1 MTKIPNGYNIP
12 KNEAFN
18 SDMSDQ
24 EIKER
29 LLSDYKQE
37 EVKKSNFPTEVVP
50 LPSRGLIYPTGHP
63 LADGFIEMKYMTAKE
78 EDILTSQ
85 NLIKQ
90 GVVLD
95 KLFESMIVTPV
106 NYNDIYSGDKNAIMV
121 AARLLGYG
129 NDYTVEVDDPFSPG
143 TKQKVTIDLS
153 QIEHKEVDYSLF
165 ENRKNEFDFEL
176 PNSKRKV
183 TFRLMTHGIEKEI
196 QSELKAAN
204 KSLIKTGIDRELTTR
219 LKHIII
225 SVDGEGGRATINN
238 FVDNELFAVD
248 SRALRKY
255 MNEISPDLDMKFTFI
270 SDTTGEVKEID
281 IPMDVSFFWPES

>member
-1 MTKIPNGYNIP
+1 MTKVPNAYNLP
-12 KNEAFN
+12 DNLN
-18 SDMSDQ
+18 SEMSDA

-29 LLSDYKQE
+29 LLSDFKQT
-37 EVKKSNFPTEVVP
+37 EVKKSNFPTEAVP
-50 LPSRGLIYPTGHP
+50 LPSRGLLYPEGHP
-63 LADGFIEMKYMTAKE
+63 LADGFIEMKYMTAKD

-95 KLFESMIVTPV
+95 KLFESLIVTSV
-106 NYNDIYSGDKNAIMV
+106 NYGDIYSGDKNAIMV

-129 NDYTVEVDDPFSPG
+129 NDYTVELEDPFSQG

-165 ENRKNEFDFEL
+165 ENRRNEFDFEL
-176 PNSKRKV
+176 PNSKRVV
-183 TFRLMTHGIEKEI
+183 TFRLMTHSLEKEI
-196 QSELKAAN
+196 QAELKAS
-204 KSLIKTGIDRELTTR
+204 KKTIIKTGIDKELTTR

-225 SVDGEGGRATINN
+225 GVDGETGRSAINN

-248 SRALRKY
+248 SRALRSYIK
-255 MNEISPDLDMKFTFI
+255 EISPDLDMTFTFI
-270 SDTTGEVKEID
+270 SDATGEVKELD
-281 IPMDVSFFWPES
+281 IPMDVSFFWPNS

>member
-1 MTKIPNGYNIP
+1 MTKVPNAYNIP
-12 KNEAFN
+12 ETLNAE
-18 SDMSDQ
+18 MSDS

-29 LLSDYKQE
+29 LLSEFKQT

-50 LPSRGLIYPTGHP
+50 LPSRGLLYPEGHP

-95 KLFESMIVTPV
+95 KLFESLIVTPV

-129 NDYTVEVDDPFSPG
+129 NDYTVELEDPFSPG

-176 PNSKRKV
+176 PNSKRVV
-183 TFRLMTHGIEKEI
+183 TFRLMTHALEKQIETEI
-196 QSELKAAN
+196 KASN
-204 KSLIKTGIDRELTTR
+204 KAIIKTGIDKELTTR

-225 SVDGEGGRATINN
+225 GVDGETGRAVVNN

-248 SRALRKY
+248 SRALRTYIKT
-255 MNEISPDLDMKFTFI
+255 ISPDLDMTFTFI
-270 SDTTGEVKEID
+270 SEATGDVKELD
-281 IPMDVSFFWPES
+281 IPMDVSFFWPNS